1 MKNTTSYIKVSSYE
15 AKIGEVKKVLL
26 LYSGGLD
33 TSVMLK
39 WIQDSYKAQ
48 VITLTLDIGQQ
59 KDDLE
64 AVKKKALKFGAVKAL
79 VYDAKEEFANDFLAK
94 GIKANASY
102 QGDYHL
108 STPMGRAVLAK
119 KAVEVAKKVG
129 ADCIAHGCTGKGND
143 QVRIDGYIL
152 TLAPQMKIIAP
163 VREWAMDR
171 NEEIKYA
178 EKHGIPVPASIDF
191 PYSVDD
197 NMWGMTWE
205 GGEVEE
211 PELIAPIEKFLTT
224 YTLATKAPDKEEFIK
239 LSFEKGIPVALNGKK
254 MSLAKL
260 IGTLNKLAGKHGV
273 GVVHMFEDRLVGVK
287 NGGVYEMPAAHVI
300 IKAHMH
306 LEKYVSTRQL
316 NELKAM
322 MDIKWAYLCYAALW
336 YDPVMNAINA
346 FNDKVNEKVTG
357 EVTVKLYKGTAKAV
371 AMKSPY
377 GLDHTSFTNMGGY
390 AFNVNASAGFTEI
403 YSLQMKLA
411 NQMKIGKKSS
421 AKKSKSSQGLQI
433 FD

>member
-1 MKNTTSYIKVSSYE
+1 MKNKTSYIKVASYE
-15 AKIGEVKKVLL
+15 GQIGKVKKVLL

-39 WIQDSYKAQ
+39 WIQDQYKAR

-64 AVKKKALKFGAVKAL
+64 EIKKKALKFGAIKAIVL
-79 VYDAKEEFANDFLAK
+79 DAKNEFAEDFLTV
-94 GIKANASY
+94 GIKANACY

-119 KAVEVAKKVG
+119 KAVEVAKKEKTD
-129 ADCIAHGCTGKGND
+129 AIAHGCTGKGND
-143 QVRIDGYIL
+143 HVRLDGYIL
-152 TLAPQMKIIAP
+152 TFDAAMKIIAP

-178 EKHGIPVPASIDF
+178 QKYKIPVPASVDF

-205 GGEVEE
+205 GGEIEE
-211 PELIAPIEKFLTT
+211 PNLIAPVEKFLTT
-224 YTLATKAPDKEEFIK
+224 YTLAENAPDKEEFII
-239 LSFEKGIPVALNGKK
+239 LSFNKGIPSALNGEK
-254 MSLAKL
+254 MPLAKL
-260 IGTLNKLAGKHGV
+260 IEKLNKIAGAHGV
-273 GVVHMFEDRLVGVK
+273 GVVHMFEDRLVGLK
-287 NGGVYEMPAAHVI
+287 NGGIYELPAAHVI
-300 IKAHMH
+300 IKAHKH

-316 NELKAM
+316 NELKEI
-322 MDIKWAYLCYAALW
+322 MDTKWAYLCYAALW
-336 YDPVMNAINA
+336 YDPAMSAINA

-357 EVTVKLYKGTAKAV
+357 EVTVKLYKGSAKPV
-371 AMKSPY
+371 AMKSKY
-377 GLDHTSFTNMGGY
+377 GLDHTSFNNTEGY
-390 AFNVNASAGFTEI
+390 GFNVNASAGFIEV

-411 NQMKIGKKSS
+411 NQKKFIPV
-421 AKKSKSSQGLQI
+421 QP
-433 FD
+433 